1 MYLPVTDLRAQR
13 TPEPPAMVS
22 VVSRSD
28 VTWNRPVFKAPPLV
42 LDPQKF
48 NARKLAEDLT
58 RDNRAKR

>member
-1 MYLPVTDLRAQR
+1 MYLPVTDLRGQR

-28 VTWNRPVFKAPPLV
+28 VMWNRPLFKAPPLV

-48 NARKLAEDLT
+48 NARSFTEDFRRELRT
-58 RDNRAKR
+58 QR